1 MSQFVSD
8 SFLSLTKPP
17 FPPSTPPNTPLSKQK
32 SQPSEDLYILHYIDS
47 DHCEQCFTCKTIYDA
62 LVWAREE
69 AQEHA
74 SSVRIYKLCHIEL
87 AP

>member
-1 MSQFVSD
+1 MPQLVSG
-8 SFLSLTKPP
+8 SFLGATKPP
-17 FPPSTPPNTPLSKQK
+17 FPPSTPPHTPPSKQK
-32 SQPSEDLYILHYIDS
+32 SQASEDLYILHYVDN
-47 DHCEQCFTCKTIYDA
+47 DHCEQCFTCKTMYDA

-74 SSVRIYKLCHIEL
+74 INVRIYKLCHIEL